1 MKRSSGICGGFAL
14 PGTYE
19 QTAAER
25 RCLFLALQ
33 EIAVTVE
40 SFKQKFMHYILM
52 VKRQID
58 MRFERKRKTVYNFL
72 KNLLQSKEIY
82 DTIPPQNKS

>member
-25 RCLFLALQ
+25 RCLFFALQ

-58 MRFERKRKTVYNFL
+58 MRFERKT
-72 KNLLQSKEIY
+72 KNRL
-82 DTIPPQNKS
+82 

>member
-40 SFKQKFMHYILM
+40 VFKQKFMNYILM

-58 MRFERKRKTVYNFL
+58 MRFERKT
-72 KNLLQSKEIY
+72 KNRLQFFEKFIAIER
-82 DTIPPQNKS
+82 NL